1 MRPWAVLL
9 VTSFACALPCEG
21 SAQVP
26 GALERIRDSGVV
38 RIGYREESLPFS
50 AARPDGSVH
59 GYSIDLCLAIV
70 QELGSAAGKPL
81 KVSFHRVTPENRI
94 DQVTERRI
102 DLECGST
109 TINAQR
115 RERVAFSPVIFVAA
129 TRLLVKRGSALYSLQ
144 ELSDKTLVAVA
155 GTTNARAVMD
165 QGAGRVRNLRV
176 RTARRYDEALTML
189 DTDGAQAMAADDIL
203 LAGLLTGPG
212 MRERFMMVGE
222 PLTQESYGIVFPR
235 DDIAFATAVTSAFV
249 RLATT
254 GELRTIYERWFLQP
268 LPSGANLG
276 LPIGGPLLRNFRLL
290 GLPPE

>member
-1 MRPWAVLL
+1 MRPATAFAFVLAVLPL
-9 VTSFACALPCEG
+9 PALAADE
-21 SAQVP
+21 P
-26 GALERIRDSGVV
+26 GALARVRDAGVV

-50 AARPDGSVH
+50 AAKADGSAH

-70 QELGSAAGKPL
+70 QELGVATGKPL
-81 KVSFHRVTPENRI
+81 KVEFRRVTPENRI
-94 DQVTERRI
+94 DQLAERRI

-109 TINAQR
+109 TINAER
-115 RERVAFSPVIFVAA
+115 RERVAFSPVIFVAG
-129 TRLLVKRGSALYSLQ
+129 TRLLVKRGSALFSLQ

-155 GTTNARAVMD
+155 GTTNARAVVD
-165 QGAGRVRNLRV
+165 QGAGRVRNMRV

-189 DTDGAQAMAADDIL
+189 DMDSAQALAADDVL

-254 GELRTIYERWFLQP
+254 GELRTIYARWFLQP
-268 LPSGANLG
+268 LPSGATLG
-276 LPIGGPLLRNFRLL
+276 LPMGAPLLRSFRL
-290 GLPPE
+290 